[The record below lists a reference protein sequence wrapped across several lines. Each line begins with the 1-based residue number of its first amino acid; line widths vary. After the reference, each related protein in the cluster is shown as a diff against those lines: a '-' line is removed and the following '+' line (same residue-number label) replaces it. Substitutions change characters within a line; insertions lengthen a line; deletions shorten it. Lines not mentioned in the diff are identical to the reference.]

1 MKRIAILAMAVLL
14 LTFIVAAAAYAATLI
29 GTNGNNALIG
39 TNGPDKMYGLN
50 GYDVLE
56 GLNGA
61 DELYAGKGAD
71 EAYGAR
77 GADYLVGGSGWD
89 QLYGQQ
95 GNDRI
100 EAADGRPDDV
110 VCGAGKADSATVD
123 YDEDRLFLFNGCEFV
138 NGRPVAPAWLP
149 FR

>member
-14 LTFIVAAAAYAATLI
+14 LTFIVAAAAYAATLVGTNNGDALM
-29 GTNGNNALIG
+29 GTNGSDTI
-39 TNGPDKMYGLN
+39 YGLN
-50 GYDVLE
+50 GTDVLE
-56 GLNGA
+56 GRAKA

-77 GADYLVGGSGWD
+77 GADYLVGGSGFD

-100 EAADGRPDDV
+100 EAADGSRDDV
-110 VCGAGKADSATVD
+110 VCGAGEADSATVD
-123 YDEDRLFLFNGCEFV
+123 EEIDRLFQFNGCETI
-138 NGRPVAPAWLP
+138 NGRPVAP
-149 FR
+149 